1 MKWAPAVI
9 DGVEYDLS
17 HLHPFDFTLELPPK
31 ANLESLTIYI
41 QVSFGLH
48 CFTRQVGTETPRG
61 HHYQDSREVRA
72 FCRER
77 HEMSLLLP
85 GIVLGLSGR
94 RCYEAQYNNY
104 MTFEILDRQGRQ
116 RHYQMYFR
124 VDLTKRREQRLLLF
138 VQSAFEREQPK
149 QVQRMKPR
157 LFKAICADALRKKK

>member
-17 HLHPFDFTLELPPK
+17 HLHPFDFTLELAAKGSLGP
-31 ANLESLTIYI
+31 LTIYI
-41 QVSFGLH
+41 RVSFGLH
-48 CFTRQVGTETPRG
+48 CFTRKVEPETPEG
-61 HHYQDSREVRA
+61 HQYRDSRELRA
-72 FCRER
+72 FCLER
-77 HEMSLLLP
+77 HEMSLRLP
-85 GIVLGLSGR
+85 GIVQGLSER

-104 MTFEILDRQGRQ
+104 MTFEILDRLGQQ

-124 VDLTKRREQRLLLF
+124 VDLTKRGEQRLLLF

-149 QVQRMKPR
+149 KVQRMKPR